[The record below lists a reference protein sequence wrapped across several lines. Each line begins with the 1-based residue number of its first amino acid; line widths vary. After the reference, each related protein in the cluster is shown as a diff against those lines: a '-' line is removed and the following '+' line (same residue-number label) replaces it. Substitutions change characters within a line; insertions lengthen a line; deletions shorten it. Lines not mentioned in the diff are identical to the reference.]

1 MALCNDVTLQ
11 RINKRIREL
20 KERRLRLRKTRYSIS
35 RQAKK
40 AQKDIL
46 DIVIDACG
54 DAEALLLESEVL
66 VQFHRL
72 KRQLAHLDASLGTI
86 QKNLRKLYAQANE
99 QLDAL
104 YNL

>member
-1 MALCNDVTLQ
+1 MALCNDVALQ

-20 KERRLRLRKTRYSIS
+20 EERRLRLRKIRRSIS

-40 AQKDIL
+40 AQKYML
-46 DIVIDACG
+46 DIVINACG
-54 DAEALLLESEVL
+54 DAEELLLDSEVF
-66 VQFHRL
+66 VQFHRV

-104 YNL
+104 YDL